1 MLKQTI
7 FSQYDKYINLVCH
20 NVVQATED
28 KASQVHWISSDV
40 FDETNP
46 EKQNIKYITNIYCCQ
61 RARYQ
66 SIDCNFAICND
77 CYEPTRG
84 LTVATQTKRA
94 ESCHHEHHNLVEE
107 RDPWWCKP
115 CYNWRGKRVFFTDEW
130 FFRPRS
136 CAKCHNFFVF
146 AKAGTELPPMP
157 ESTAQLFQSIE
168 NMQIPTPS
176 GKEPYETMMER
187 GLKVYNSM
195 IAKVKELFPWRLV
208 VDSR

>member
-7 FSQYDKYINLVCH
+7 FCQYDKYINLVCH
-20 NVVQATED
+20 NVVQATEE

-40 FDETNP
+40 FNETNP
-46 EKQNIKYITNIYCCQ
+46 EKQNIKYITKFYCCQ

-94 ESCHHEHHNLVEE
+94 ESCHHEHHNLAEE

-115 CYNWRGKRVFFTDEW
+115 GYNWRGKRVFFTDEW

-136 CAKCHNFFVF
+136 WAKCHIFLF
-146 AKAGTELPPMP
+146 LPKLAL
-157 ESTAQLFQSIE
+157 SCLLCQRARLSYFNRLKICKFQHR
-168 NMQIPTPS
+168 
-176 GKEPYETMMER
+176 R
-187 GLKVYNSM
+187 GRSHMKQ
-195 IAKVKELFPWRLV
+195 
-208 VDSR
+208 